1 MARGLCAQLPATPGT
16 ETRQHSGLSLA
27 VIAWKQSQLQ
37 WSGAAAGR
45 ERTLNDLRPAGAP
58 LHP

>member
-1 MARGLCAQLPATPGT
+1 MMAECFSAGAKADCHSPAERPLF
-16 ETRQHSGLSLA
+16 SGLFLA

-37 WSGAAAGR
+37 WSGAA
-45 ERTLNDLRPAGAP
+45 ERILNGLRPAGAP